1 MFSRII
7 QSLTRSASRPRQ
19 YFFAQVMMFVIWFI
33 FSSLFA
39 NAVGVLIVGLVFQ
52 SIFTTLTVARRP
64 LLQTPGAALI
74 AAGLLFGLFF
84 SGNAATVYPEE
95 IRLLVGVSGTIIV
108 GVLALG
114 VALLTVYFRRFMPHL
129 RELRLL
135 EQQQATGAQ
144 QKIAHRKS
152 AFAERLK
159 DLTVIVLSAYLVSHI
174 LMPVLVPAAQAATSS
189 QKQLTP
195 NEFIDSYDPD
205 KEYQSGGESIVEDPK
220 QRMPG
225 KQKETGTE
233 GEESSEKEQKEPT
246 PEELAHQKYLE
257 MLKQMNLTPELLNQL
272 LAEGTISPS
281 EMGMLIEHGLHEKK
295 FTLFEVLR
303 YENLIAVAGAFK
315 ERYPILETIW
325 NKAKPFI
332 YFFFPS
338 IGLLVDSYKLD
349 QKHGGHVTRFVGS
362 AYDTVME
369 GVSNAGEYIRENPQE
384 AFGLT
389 MIGIGLVGLTVVC
402 PLCGLGLGLAATG
415 MTVYTIH
422 KAYQNGGV
430 EGVLEEVF
438 SRKTLDMIT
447 AGDFSG
453 AAGRGLV
460 ELVGFVFENM
470 PENPL
475 KVMAA
480 VGVLSK
486 LAKLEKAAD
495 VTRLLTSL
503 TDARQ
508 LYTKLKQLG
517 TISDDGIKLVGLM
530 LKEQAIKGVDELDNF
545 IQFLSNPRSL
555 DANYAYLGLDGSLV
569 TSLNK
574 QGERMKQLETLGV
587 EIQNTKQVLGE
598 NWDGFVA
605 MAGGS
610 VSHSRTKIVNGV
622 TWESKARQGPRFN
635 TNSNYSFSLNRI
647 SKDPDV
653 SLKKNRSLPDPTE
666 NTTLTANQLIYM
678 EKIHAPAHPGA
689 RHAGKKEVELKNRIS
704 DPTQPN
710 TASSFTSY
718 EEYVDSVNEVYKN
731 NHQEIRAFLL
741 DSSKDRLTIKTSGN
755 QTARGIKVD
764 NTSTSIAKD
773 ITIVFEKNEFNEY
786 YIITDF
792 PK

>member
-1 MFSRII
+1 M
-7 QSLTRSASRPRQ
+7 
-19 YFFAQVMMFVIWFI
+19 YVIWFI
-33 FSSLFA
+33 FSSLFV
-39 NAVGVLIVGLVFQ
+39 NAAGILIFGLVFQ

-64 LLQTPGAALI
+64 LLQTSGAALI

-84 SGNAATVYPEE
+84 NGNAAAVYPEE

-114 VALLTVYFRRFMPHL
+114 VALMTIYFRRFMPHL
-129 RELRLL
+129 RELRRL
-135 EQQQATGAQ
+135 EQQQETGAQ
-144 QKIAHRKS
+144 QKIEHRKS

-159 DLTVIVLSAYLVSHI
+159 DLTVIVLSAYLVSHV
-174 LMPVLVPAAQAATSS
+174 LLPVLVPAAQAATSS

-195 NEFIDSYDPD
+195 DEFIDSYDPD

-220 QRMPG
+220 QRMPA
-225 KQKETGTE
+225 KQKKTETE
-233 GEESSEKEQKEPT
+233 GEESSEKEPT

-281 EMGMLIEHGLHEKK
+281 EMGMLIGHGLHEKK

-362 AYDTVME
+362 AYDTVVE

-415 MTVYTIH
+415 MTVYTIN

-438 SRKTLDMIT
+438 SRKTLDMIA

-480 VGVLSK
+480 VGVISK

-605 MAGGS
+605 MAGGYNPAGE
-610 VSHSRTKIVNGV
+610 VIPVTGKI
-622 TWESKARQGPRFN
+622 KN
-635 TNSNYSFSLNRI
+635 TQLPQSIPKSIEEGSLI
-647 SKDPDV
+647 
-653 SLKKNRSLPDPTE
+653 DPTLKQKDKYTNDE
-666 NTTLTANQLIYM
+666 LRLLDEANQNDGLKEAHVY
-678 EKIHAPAHPGA
+678 EKHVDVDD
-689 RHAGKKEVELKNRIS
+689 KYLEVRAYNDNLDETSRYLS
-704 DPTQPN
+704 PN
-710 TASSFTSY
+710 DYTK
-718 EEYVDSVNEVYKN
+718 VVNEVLN
-731 NHQEIRAFLL
+731 EPNHTTDFTKWLENENIGTPLVLKYQT
-741 DSSKDRLTIKTSGN
+741 KDGAMIGNVFNKTAHANKKPYLT
-755 QTARGIKVD
+755 QTDKAI
-764 NTSTSIAKD
+764 
-773 ITIVFEKNEFNEY
+773 IVFKKKPDGSGF
-786 YIITDF
+786 YIYTSYPVSKF
-792 PK
+792 